1 MALQSHEGRGTA
13 GYLETDSAA
22 REAAAIAGV
31 PIVVVHAGELHEQMP
46 PGGSIDDLCRATD
59 HPTKPGFGVPAAAA
73 IELILEH
80 ARQKQDH
87 QGDTYPVT
95 TTTKPAYLEPT
106 DSVQVQPQCAYEP
119 PLSVG
124 TQIRMGEPLSLEER
138 TLRYEHCRTGEP
150 MELVTDN
157 PAAFEIAGFQDVEHW
172 TMDRESNEFKYDGSR
187 RCAYAVTGEEKPYDP
202 EEHLQE
208 VLKGEAFQAVCER
221 DKVKDPEAHLRANRL
236 QWLCPSNTWSGR
248 KYFTLGA
255 GEFHSALIGGE
266 WIPCV
271 REKVRTRTQPVLG
284 WAASN
289 RQAAYRP
296 RSGTENGHKGIVRKQ
311 GKYAR
316 ESTIERRRW
325 TTTLSIEA
333 LEVLD
338 RMSSEMGLH
347 RNEVVEQLV
356 ARAMEYKRSRYG
368 NLMVFDPLKGDRG
381 QQGPN

>member
-1 MALQSHEGRGTA
+1 MTA
-13 GYLETDSAA
+13 
-22 REAAAIAGV
+22 
-31 PIVVVHAGELHEQMP
+31 
-46 PGGSIDDLCRATD
+46 
-59 HPTKPGFGVPAAAA
+59 
-73 IELILEH
+73 
-80 ARQKQDH
+80 
-87 QGDTYPVT
+87 
-95 TTTKPAYLEPT
+95 TTKPAYLEPT

-124 TQIRMGEPLSLEER
+124 TQIRMGEPRSLEER

-150 MELVTDN
+150 MELVADN

-271 REKVRTRTQPVLG
+271 REQVRTQTQPVLG
-284 WAASN
+284 WSVSK
-289 RQAAYRP
+289 RQSAFRP

-356 ARAMEYKRSRYG
+356 ARADALLGTGQPQKAAPVADGDDELKRRKRLTKAEATQLDQELLELIRNG
-368 NLMVFDPLKGDRG
+368 GATNDDLQRLADAKGQKLSSIRNRFRG
-381 QQGPN
+381 LEKVEAQRHYRHANTGPSSTYD